1 MIKKRHKNRG
11 QVNLQALLMS
21 LGTFLSRI
29 LGFLRDLF
37 IASFFSKTETDI
49 FFVAFRFPN
58 FFRRLLGEGTFIASV
73 TPALTESL
81 ELQNLE
87 ETKKLHH
94 SFFTLLFLVALLL
107 SLLGVIFLPWLMT
120 ALFGNSAYASV
131 EGKLEKTIVV
141 GRLVFTYL
149 FFVSLYSYFMS
160 VAQAFG
166 RFFLPAVAPAF
177 FNLSLIL
184 FAWTPSSW
192 WSFSPM
198 ALAWGVIVGGLLQL
212 LPTLYE
218 MRRLDLLPRFSLE
231 KKKELKQLGKR
242 LLPGMIGLSGLSC
255 IGLINVYF
263 AGSLEEGAN
272 SYIYYGD
279 RLMEFPRAL
288 LAISIGSALVPEFT
302 KQYSQNNLTQLKE
315 TLTYYLRFLLFL
327 TLPFAVLFLIQSDL
341 IVQLLFGR
349 GKFDQESVI
358 KTASI
363 LKIYTVVLVFSSLS
377 RVLSS
382 CFFALNK
389 NWFMAVGAGFF
400 VGFHFLFAFFLTP
413 LYGLNGLVTATALS
427 SVFFFLVLT
436 SLLFYLIGSFKLR
449 PLLELFFNIA
459 PGLLA
464 FALSLLLIPKLFY
477 KLTCSSVF
485 CESSSQLIPSSLS
498 EFFMPLELSFISSH
512 IFLSFI
518 LFSVS
523 GLIGALLYIS
533 LSLFF
538 KEQASYDFLKL
549 IKKLINKK

>member
-1 MIKKRHKNRG
+1 MIKNIQKRRG

-21 LGTFLSRI
+21 FGTFLSRI

-37 IASFFSKTETDI
+37 IANFFSKTETDI

-81 ELQNLE
+81 KLKSLE

-94 SFFTLLFLVALLL
+94 SFFTLLFLVVLFL
-107 SLLGVIFLPWLMT
+107 SLLGVVLLPWFLK
-120 ALFGNSAYASV
+120 ALFVNSAYASV
-131 EGKLEKTIVV
+131 EGKLEKTIIV

-166 RFFLPAVAPAF
+166 RFFLPAAAPAF

-184 FAWTPSSW
+184 FAWTPNSW

-198 ALAWGVIVGGLLQL
+198 ALAWGVIVGGVLQL
-212 LPTLYE
+212 IPTLYE
-218 MRRLDLLPRFSLE
+218 MNRLNLLPLFSLE
-231 KKKELKQLGKR
+231 KKKELKQVGKR

-263 AGSLEEGAN
+263 ASFLEEGAN

-288 LAISIGSALVPEFT
+288 IAISIGSALVPEFT
-302 KQYSQNNLTQLKE
+302 RQYSEKDLTQLKE

-327 TLPFAVLFLIQSDL
+327 TLPFAILFLIQSEL
-341 IVQLLFGR
+341 IVQILFGR

-382 CFFALNK
+382 CFFAINK
-389 NWFMAVGAGFF
+389 NWFMAIGAGFF
-400 VGFHFLFAFFLTP
+400 VGFHFLLAFFLTP

-427 SVFFFLVLT
+427 SVFLFLALT
-436 SLLFYLIGSFKLR
+436 SLLFYLIGSFKLK
-449 PLLELFFNIA
+449 PLFSLLFNIA

-477 KLTCSSVF
+477 KMICPSVF
-485 CESSSQLIPSSLS
+485 CDSSFKSLTVEAS
-498 EFFMPLELSFISSH
+498 DFFIPLELSVASSH
-512 IFLSFI
+512 TFLSFI
-518 LFSVS
+518 LFIAS
-523 GLIGALLYIS
+523 GLTGAFLYIF
-533 LSLFF
+533 LSVFF

-549 IKKLINKK
+549 LKKIIRKK